1 MKKRSIF
8 SRIAIL
14 NEGRKA
20 FLDYLKNIT
29 PQTVLLSMSLL
40 SAYKNTL
47 LPQNKAGLIFLSAAF
62 FFTFAAACYAN
73 ITLFY
78 QYRFGNKLE
87 EHNTRIHQLC
97 KAMKY
102 NRSRRL
108 IIAAIL
114 TTKHKWVELIEQA
127 CTVVILQITLAALI
141 LLAMEHYSQ
150 IMPATK

>member
-1 MKKRSIF
+1 MKKRRLF

-20 FLDYLKNIT
+20 FLDYLRNIT

-40 SAYKNTL
+40 SYYKITQ
-47 LPQNKAGLIFLSAAF
+47 LPQNKAGLIFLSLAF

-78 QYRFGNKLE
+78 QDCFGNKLKK
-87 EHNTRIHQLC
+87 HSARIHQLC

-102 NRSRRL
+102 SRLKRL
-108 IIAAIL
+108 IIASRL
-114 TTKHKWVELIEQA
+114 NMRHKGVELIEQA
-127 CTVVILQITLAALI
+127 FTVVILQITLVASIRSAI
-141 LLAMEHYSQ
+141 LNYSQ
-150 IMPATK
+150 IVSATN